1 MKQSNQNTE
10 IKFAYL
16 SQGKLFFKDGDRE
29 VCQIESEFGNDIIK
43 RSLEIHQRNEWKTK
57 GKNTYF
63 SGGILWNVND
73 SDPRSVRIHV
83 SGVTRSSKKEKLFFI
98 LQSNNIGGLFLYDL
112 SKNNETR
119 LFHKE
124 NFRARDLNLHP
135 ALKLM
140 ACSQYFQ
147 NGTANIIIMNEDGR
161 DLQTI
166 TEGDS
171 FDEAPSWIPGKE
183 RQIVFQSAGIAR
195 NEQGYAIGI
204 GPFTIQK
211 LDLKNG
217 SLITLKEDQA
227 YDFLLPRINV
237 SGELFFI
244 RRPYKMLGQSQ
255 YSLIKFIED
264 FFMFPFRLLRAIF
277 HFLNFFSL
285 TFSRKP
291 LTTAGG
297 PKMKGLDQKD
307 LILRGRIIEAQKAY
321 REYEKD
327 QDAPSLVASSWE
339 LVRRSG
345 SGEEKVIARG
355 VVAYDF
361 VPDGGIIYTNGRC
374 VYRLDEEGPSKPILK
389 TNLIED
395 LAIINQ

>member
-1 MKQSNQNTE
+1 MKQSNQNSE
-10 IKFAYL
+10 IRFAYL
-16 SQGKLFFKDGDRE
+16 SQGKLFFKDSDRE
-29 VCQIESEFGNDIIK
+29 VSLIESEFGNDIIK

-57 GKNTYF
+57 GNNKYF

-73 SDPRSVRIHV
+73 LDPQAVRIHI
-83 SGVTRSSKKEKLFFI
+83 SGVTRSSEQEKLFFV
-98 LQSNNIGGLFLYDL
+98 LQSNNIGGLFLYDI
-112 SKNNETR
+112 SKNNEKR

-135 ALKLM
+135 TFKLI

-171 FDEAPSWIPGKE
+171 FDEAPSWIPGNE
-183 RQIVFQSAGIAR
+183 RQIVFQSAGVAR

-211 LDLKNG
+211 IDLKNG
-217 SLITLKEDQA
+217 NLITLKEDKD
-227 YDFLLPRINV
+227 YDFLLPRVNK
-237 SGELFFI
+237 SDELFFI
-244 RRPYKMLGQSQ
+244 RRPYRMLGQPQ

-264 FFMFPFRLLRAIF
+264 FFLFPFRLLRAIF

-297 PKMKGLDQKD
+297 PKIKDIEQKD
-307 LILRGRIIEAQKAY
+307 LILRGRIIDARKAY
-321 REYEKD
+321 GEYERDKD
-327 QDAPSLVASSWE
+327 TPSLVPSSWE
-339 LVRRSG
+339 LVKRTG
-345 SGEEKVIARG
+345 SGEEKLIAKG

-361 VPDGGIIYTNGRC
+361 VPDGSLIYTNGRC
-374 VYRLDEEGPSKPILK
+374 VYRLDEKGSSKTILK

-395 LAIINQ
+395 LAIIN